1 MQFDETETCKD
12 IRITSA
18 HGNALFKRFAL
29 DQAYVEEYQATRPV
43 RYWIWKYSSNCGRSL
58 SLWVFWC
65 AFIAVGFSLVFHFH
79 LGGAESF
86 VLNELS
92 KEPGYHP
99 RDWAPMLYYSVV
111 TFTTLGFGDIVPR
124 TQEAAW
130 WIMAE
135 VVLGYF
141 MLGGL
146 ITILATK
153 LARRS

>member
-1 MQFDETETCKD
+1 M
-12 IRITSA
+12 
-18 HGNALFKRFAL
+18 
-29 DQAYVEEYQATRPV
+29 EEYRVNRPV
-43 RYWIWKYSSNCGRSL
+43 RYFVWKYSSNCGRSL
-58 SLWVFWC
+58 SLWIFWC
-65 AFIAVGFSLVFHFH
+65 VAIAVGFSLVFHFH
-79 LGGAESF
+79 LGGSESF
-86 VLNELS
+86 VLTQLA
-92 KEPGYHP
+92 KEPGYDP

-135 VVLGYF
+135 VVMGYF